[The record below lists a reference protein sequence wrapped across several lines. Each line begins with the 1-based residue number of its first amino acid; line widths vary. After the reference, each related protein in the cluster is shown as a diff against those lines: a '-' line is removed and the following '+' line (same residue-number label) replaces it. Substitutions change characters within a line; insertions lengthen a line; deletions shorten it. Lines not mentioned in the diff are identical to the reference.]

1 MQKSKGLDIEFKGKM
16 KRGIFIFVLAL
27 VASLF
32 ALSLLPPAFAAKDFI
47 VENRTSP
54 LFVVNGT
61 TGNIIMTP
69 SFGLV
74 GIGTLNP
81 ATVLDVKGKANFTGN
96 FSIGQTS
103 NIFFV
108 DNTSSRVGIGIS
120 TPTTAL
126 EVEGSV
132 NISGGLNVTA
142 GDVLLATTSGNVGIR
157 TTRPVAADG
166 SARTFQI
173 GSQSVI
179 QDTVGYQTTIANN
192 AYYDGAWKNIVTGY
206 SQAIRFNGL
215 GATGDMTFST
225 SPSVAAGSTLSNWDT
240 SNIRMVILNSGN
252 VGIGTTTPIAQL
264 DVAGSGRFI
273 GSLNASRINA
283 TNITS
288 TGLYVDSGTLVVD
301 SSNNNVGI
309 GTTSPQNA
317 LDIVGAV
324 TVSKG
329 LNASNLNVTGF
340 SITDDSLVTV
350 VDFDE
355 EIKEKGSQN
364 LEIEPKVSSR
374 LKDDEYQQLFKSFGS
389 EEWKTVGWQNLEMR
403 SRIKRVG
410 SRLSG
415 FKTSAEVDVPA
426 LPSTISIKK
435 LKIKDIKAGQYVL
448 SLDESTGKLVPRKVN
463 ALLDH
468 GIKSI
473 YEMTTEDGRA
483 INTTAEHPYF
493 IKSDTLPNKIS
504 RASDGVITLFGK
516 DSFNPLSPDSIL
528 QPNLSDKATY
538 GASFKCGAIDT
549 ASFALFSNDLNG
561 IISTDLLMNS
571 ITSKISPLGS
581 FDSET
586 ILSRLLGSSEYIYC
600 VEMNSNL
607 HNISFN
613 SKTKRDLPLATS
625 AENTTL
631 KSTTSTIFYDTF
643 LSSEYFTRAESKN
656 LLDMDKLTSSASS
669 FACFSV
675 NLDLD
680 TIDSILFISDNF
692 SLNSSF
698 KNLENNNCHIFPG
711 ISLPS
716 TVSNSLLTS
725 SGTLNSNSAI
735 STSPAVNNENNYLKV
750 SDENSLGEWIEVR
763 YLKEGMEIAV
773 PDYENC
779 EIQNKEKQGSQN
791 MQTAAETAAISRVS
805 DTKHDSYINISVLDK
820 AVLSQNYFPTVS
832 FFTV

>member
-157 TTRPVAADG
+157 TTRPVASDG

-273 GSLNASRINA
+273 GSLKASRINA

-288 TGLYVDSGTLVVD
+288 TGLYVDSGTLV
-301 SSNNNVGI
+301 
-309 GTTSPQNA
+309 
-317 LDIVGAV
+317 
-324 TVSKG
+324 
-329 LNASNLNVTGF
+329 F
-340 SITDDSLVTV
+340 
-350 VDFDE
+350 
-355 EIKEKGSQN
+355 
-364 LEIEPKVSSR
+364 
-374 LKDDEYQQLFKSFGS
+374 
-389 EEWKTVGWQNLEMR
+389 
-403 SRIKRVG
+403 
-410 SRLSG
+410 
-415 FKTSAEVDVPA
+415 
-426 LPSTISIKK
+426 
-435 LKIKDIKAGQYVL
+435 
-448 SLDESTGKLVPRKVN
+448 
-463 ALLDH
+463 
-468 GIKSI
+468 
-473 YEMTTEDGRA
+473 
-483 INTTAEHPYF
+483 
-493 IKSDTLPNKIS
+493 
-504 RASDGVITLFGK
+504 
-516 DSFNPLSPDSIL
+516 
-528 QPNLSDKATY
+528 
-538 GASFKCGAIDT
+538 
-549 ASFALFSNDLNG
+549 
-561 IISTDLLMNS
+561 
-571 ITSKISPLGS
+571 
-581 FDSET
+581 
-586 ILSRLLGSSEYIYC
+586 
-600 VEMNSNL
+600 
-607 HNISFN
+607 
-613 SKTKRDLPLATS
+613 
-625 AENTTL
+625 
-631 KSTTSTIFYDTF
+631 
-643 LSSEYFTRAESKN
+643 
-656 LLDMDKLTSSASS
+656 
-669 FACFSV
+669 
-675 NLDLD
+675 
-680 TIDSILFISDNF
+680 
-692 SLNSSF
+692 
-698 KNLENNNCHIFPG
+698 
-711 ISLPS
+711 
-716 TVSNSLLTS
+716 
-725 SGTLNSNSAI
+725 
-735 STSPAVNNENNYLKV
+735 
-750 SDENSLGEWIEVR
+750 
-763 YLKEGMEIAV
+763 
-773 PDYENC
+773 
-779 EIQNKEKQGSQN
+779 
-791 MQTAAETAAISRVS
+791 
-805 DTKHDSYINISVLDK
+805 
-820 AVLSQNYFPTVS
+820 
-832 FFTV
+832 